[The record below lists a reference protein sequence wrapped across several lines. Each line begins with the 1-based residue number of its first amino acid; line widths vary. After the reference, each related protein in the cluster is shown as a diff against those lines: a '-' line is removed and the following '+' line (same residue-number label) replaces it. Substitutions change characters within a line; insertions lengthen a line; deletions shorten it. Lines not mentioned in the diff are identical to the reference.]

1 MTREIEAAADGIRG
15 VVVISDEEQ
24 ALLAAKAAGR
34 AVLGV
39 EGKEGERLWAAPY
52 VVSSWEEVT
61 GELLERILRRR
72 LGLPWHIAQ
81 GERLLIREL
90 TEADGGA
97 IPAGEE
103 LFSGEAVFREAEGLR
118 AYIKNQYQVW
128 EYGIWAVERREDG
141 CLAGL
146 AGVFLPELSGEAE
159 RGLAEWGMEG
169 NFLELGYRIFA
180 PYRGRGYGREACG
193 LIRDYAHK
201 ELGCGL
207 LAVIEESNKA
217 SRRLAESLGFKLLL
231 KAEGALKAP
240 GAGTL
245 SAGRRLLYGERR

>member
-1 MTREIEAAADGIRG
+1 MTREIEAAADGFRAA
-15 VVVISDEEQ
+15 VVISDEEQ

-72 LGLPWHIAQ
+72 LGLPWHIAK

-90 TEADGGA
+90 AEADKKA
-97 IPAGEE
+97 IPPG
-103 LFSGEAVFREAEGLR
+103 EGLFPGEDILQKPEGLK
-118 AYIKNQYQVW
+118 AYIKSQYQVW

-159 RGLAEWGMEG
+159 RALAEWGMEG
-169 NFLELGYRIFA
+169 DFLELGYRIFA
-180 PYRGRGYGREACG
+180 PYREKGYGREACR
-193 LIRDYAHK
+193 LILDYVHE

-207 LAVIEESNKA
+207 AAVIGESNKA
-217 SRRLAESLGFKLLL
+217 SRRLAESLGFKLILRS
-231 KAEGALKAP
+231 EGPVRTP

-245 SAGRRLLYGERR
+245 SAGRQLLYGERR